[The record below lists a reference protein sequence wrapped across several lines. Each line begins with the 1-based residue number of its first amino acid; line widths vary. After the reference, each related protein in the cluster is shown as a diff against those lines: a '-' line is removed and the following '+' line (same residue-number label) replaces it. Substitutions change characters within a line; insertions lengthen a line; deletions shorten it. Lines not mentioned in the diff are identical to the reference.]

1 MAEPTASPSS
11 SSSPSP
17 VPAAGTPARPARSR
31 WRRAG
36 RALAWVFAALLLVL
50 AMALGSAWWWAGQ
63 ADSLA
68 SLITRVARWLPA
80 GQSLE
85 ARDVS
90 GTLRE
95 GGRIGWLRWRGP
107 TLSVEVENADLGWQL
122 QPLLQREVRVGKLH
136 AQRVEIHST
145 PDPEKA
151 ATEPLQQLRL
161 PVRIELPFE
170 VDQLVWAGPPRA
182 EIAQLQGHYRY
193 DGQHHRLDVNRLDW
207 AEGSYRAQLQL
218 QADAP
223 MQLQAQLSG
232 QLQAPLPGQE
242 RRQSVAA
249 EVKIEGTLATE
260 AARLQ
265 ISADA
270 HAAAGD
276 AGPAPSAQATA
287 VVRPWLEQPL
297 ERAEARFEQFDVAS
311 FWPAGP
317 RTLLAGNLQAGPEA
331 DGSWALQTEL
341 RNAQSGPWDQ
351 QRLPLDRLQ
360 AQVRFADGVWEVRES
375 RAEIGPGQVA
385 LQGRFTPATQ
395 AVEGRADVTRLNPAA
410 LYSTLDAAPLQGR
423 IEATTGED
431 QSVSF
436 VAALQADGGRARRAG
451 APAALARS
459 ALTIERLNATGV
471 WQAPRLRLSELDL
484 QALQARVRSS
494 RLEFDTQT
502 LLLSTRAQAEVPGG
516 KLDIDGQLGR
526 ASGAGKADVAIAS
539 APALLQWL
547 RRLPGVSDPLPGAR
561 LEGQGQLA
569 LQWQGGWGGLQQRL
583 QAPAGQ
589 LPGAPS
595 GLQLQARLD
604 LPQLRYLPAGADASS
619 VQGLLLNVKGTPE
632 QAQIE
637 LQGQARQGERNLQL
651 STALEAGLA
660 RARSAAPAD
669 WQARITRLQASVAL
683 GKEFPGTWALQLQS
697 PLTLRQT
704 SPGQTVRT
712 TQFEAS
718 ASALAVTPPAPFQGQ
733 SRIEWQDTLARAQP
747 QGLWA
752 IKTQG
757 RLLAVPIAWADALG
771 VQNQEGPLARAG
783 LSGDLRLNGDW
794 NIDTTGAQLQAS
806 ATLERAD
813 GDIRLAIEDE
823 DAATVVRSSGPSADT
838 GTGAGSVVS
847 AGTRPRALVL
857 GNRMR
862 ARIQQARLNL
872 QARGDEVVAQLDWAS
887 ERAGNVKAQL
897 NTRLARSA
905 EGWSWPEDAPLGGRV
920 SAQMPDVGIWSL
932 FAPPGWRASG
942 TFSAD
947 ATLSGSRLDPRWQG
961 TLQARNLGITSLLDG
976 VDLKNGS
983 LDGRFSG
990 NQLDITQLRLEGGQ
1004 GSSAR
1009 ILGYS
1014 GNLTAAPV
1022 SGGELVGQGSI
1033 RWDKQ
1038 GEGPGSGL
1046 RMQFNAEA
1054 RRLQVLVRADRQLS
1068 VSGNLQ
1074 AQLDQGQWTLR
1085 GKLTADRAAILLPED
1100 SAPTLDSDVIV
1111 RSAASRQAQQEAQ
1124 ARQARAQAETVKPPD
1139 IAVSLDL
1146 GRDFALQGFG
1156 ITTRLV
1162 GQLDV
1167 LGAAQPGG
1175 PPRVTGEVRTEQG
1188 RYRAWGQSL
1197 DVETGIV
1204 RFNGSYDNPSL
1215 DILAI
1220 RPNIAVRAGV
1230 QVTGSAR
1237 DPRVRLYSDPDL
1249 PDAEKL
1255 SWVVMGRDPAQG
1267 GAETALLQQ
1276 AALALLSGGGTGENF
1291 AGRVGLDEI
1300 GFKGPGSNASGE
1312 DSPALTLGKRL
1323 SNNLY
1328 VTYEQSLSGA
1338 MGTLYVFYDL
1348 SRRLTLRGQ
1357 TGENSAVDLI
1367 YTVRKD

>member
-1 MAEPTASPSS
+1 MVEPTASPSS
-11 SSSPSP
+11 ST
-17 VPAAGTPARPARSR
+17 PAAAPAPRPRRSR

-36 RALAWVFAALLLVL
+36 RALAWVFVSLLLVL
-50 AMALGSAWWWAGQ
+50 AAALGGAWWWAGQ
-63 ADSLA
+63 AESLA
-68 SLITRVARWLPA
+68 SLITRVARWLPE

-85 ARDVS
+85 AREVT

-95 GGRIGWLRWRGP
+95 GGHIGWLRWRGP
-107 TLSVEVENADLGWQL
+107 TLSVEVENTDLGWQL
-122 QPLLQREVRVGKLH
+122 QPLLQREFKVGKLH
-136 AQRVEIHST
+136 AQRLEITST
-145 PDPEKA
+145 PDPDKGP
-151 ATEPLQQLRL
+151 TEPLQQLRL
-161 PVRIELPFE
+161 PLRIELPFE
-170 VDQLVWAGPPRA
+170 VEQLIWNGPPRA
-182 EIAQLQGHYRY
+182 EVQQLQGKYRY

-207 AEGSYRAQLQL
+207 ADGSYRANVQL

-223 MQLQAQLSG
+223 MQLQATLSG
-232 QLQAPLPGQE
+232 HLEAPLPDQE
-242 RRQSVAA
+242 RRQAIDA
-249 EVKIEGTLATE
+249 EVRIEGTLATE

-265 ISADA
+265 ITADA
-270 HAAAGD
+270 QAPASAAG
-276 AGPAPSAQATA
+276 PVPSAHVTA
-287 VVRPWLEQPL
+287 VVRPWLDQPL
-297 ERAEARFEQFDVAS
+297 EQANATFEQFDVAS

-331 DGSWALQTEL
+331 GGAWALQTEL
-341 RNAQSGPWDQ
+341 RNAQAGPWDQ
-351 QRLPLDRLQ
+351 QQLPLDRLQ
-360 AQVRFADGVWEVRES
+360 AQVRYADGVWEVRES
-375 RAEIGPGQVA
+375 RAEIGSGQIA

-423 IEATTGED
+423 IEATTRD
-431 QSVSF
+431 DKSVSF
-436 VAALQADGGRARRAG
+436 VAALQADGKRTRRAG
-451 APAALARS
+451 QRAPLA
-459 ALTIERLNATGV
+459 IERLNATGL
-471 WQAPRLRLSELDL
+471 WQAPVLRLSELDL
-484 QALQARVRSS
+484 QALQARVRST
-494 RLEFDTQT
+494 RVEVDTQT
-502 LLLSTRAQAEVPGG
+502 LMVTTRAQAEVPGG
-516 KLDIDGQLGR
+516 KFDIDGQLGR
-526 ASGAGKADVAIAS
+526 TSGAGKADLSIAS

-547 RRLPGVSDPLPGAR
+547 RSLPGVSDPLAGAS

-569 LQWQGGWGGLQQRL
+569 LQWQGGWGGLEQRL
-583 QAPAGQ
+583 KAAAGQ
-589 LPGAPS
+589 LPTAPS

-604 LPQLRYLPAGADASS
+604 VPNLRYLRPGTDALA
-619 VQGLLLNVKGTPE
+619 VQGLLLNIKGSPE

-637 LQGQARQGERNLQL
+637 LQGQARQGERSVQL

-669 WQARITRLQASVAL
+669 WQARITRLQAGVAL
-683 GKEFPGTWALQLQS
+683 GKEFPGIWALQLQS
-697 PLTLRQT
+697 PLQLRQT
-704 SPGQTVRT
+704 SPGQAVRT
-712 TQFEAS
+712 TQFDAS
-718 ASALAVTPPAPFQGQ
+718 ASALSITPPAPFQGQ
-733 SRIEWQDTLARAQP
+733 SRIEWQDTIARLQP
-747 QGLWA
+747 QGLPA

-757 RLLAVPIAWADALG
+757 RLLGVPMAWADALG
-771 VQNQEGPLARAG
+771 VQNQEGPLTRAG

-813 GDIRLAIEDE
+813 GDIRLAIEDG
-823 DAATVVRSSGPSADT
+823 DTSTIVRSSGPSADT
-838 GTGAGSVVS
+838 GTGAGAVVA
-847 AGTRPRALVL
+847 AGTPPRALVL
-857 GNRMR
+857 SNRMR
-862 ARIQQARLNL
+862 ARVQQARLNL

-887 ERAGNVKAQL
+887 ERAGNAKAQL
-897 NTRLARSA
+897 STRLTRTA
-905 EGWSWPEDAPLGGRV
+905 EGWTWAEDAPLAGKIA
-920 SAQMPDVGIWSL
+920 AQMPDVGIWSL

-947 ATLSGSRLDPRWQG
+947 ATLSGNRLDPRWQG
-961 TLQARNLGITSLLDG
+961 TLQARRLGITSLLDG

-983 LDGRFSG
+983 LDGKFTG
-990 NQLDITQLRLEGGQ
+990 NQLDITQLRFEGGQ

-1022 SGGELVGQGSI
+1022 SGGELVGQGSV

-1038 GEGPGSGL
+1038 GEGTGSGL

-1054 RRLQVLVRADRQLS
+1054 RKLQVLVRADRQLS

-1074 AQLDQGQWTLR
+1074 ALLEQGQWTLR
-1085 GKLTADRAAILLPED
+1085 GKLTTDRAAILLPED
-1100 SAPTLDSDVIV
+1100 SAPSLDSDVIV

-1124 ARQARAQAETVKPPD
+1124 ARQVRAQAETVKPPD
-1139 IAVSLDL
+1139 IAVTLDL

-1162 GQLDV
+1162 GQLQV
-1167 LGAAQPGG
+1167 LGPTQPGG
-1175 PPRVTGEVRTEQG
+1175 PPRITGEVRTEQG

-1220 RPNIAVRAGV
+1220 RPNITVRAGV

-1255 SWVVMGRDPAQG
+1255 SWVVMGRDPSQG
-1267 GAETALLQQ
+1267 GAEAALLQQ
-1276 AALALLSGGGTGENF
+1276 AALALLSGGGSGENF

-1300 GFKGPGSNASGE
+1300 GFKGPGSNAAGE

-1323 SNNLY
+1323 STNLY
-1328 VTYEQSLSGA
+1328 VTFEQSLSGA

-1357 TGENSAVDLI
+1357 TGEKSAIDLI

>member
-11 SSSPSP
+11 SPSP
-17 VPAAGTPARPARSR
+17 ASATPPARVPRSR

-36 RALAWVFAALLLVL
+36 RVLAWLFAALLLVIAL
-50 AMALGSAWWWAGQ
+50 ALGGAWWWAGQ

-68 SLITRVARWLPA
+68 SLITRVARWLPED
-80 GQSLE
+80 QSLE

-90 GTLRE
+90 GTLRD
-95 GGRIGWLRWRGP
+95 GGHIGWLRWRGP
-107 TLSVEVENADLGWQL
+107 TLSVEVESADLGWQL
-122 QPLLQREVRVGKLH
+122 QPLLQREVKVGKLH
-136 AQRVEIHST
+136 AKRVEIGST
-145 PDPEKA
+145 PDPEKTP
-151 ATEPLQQLRL
+151 TEPLQQLRL
-161 PVRIELPFE
+161 PVRIELPFQI
-170 VDQLVWAGPPRA
+170 DQLVWNSPPRA
-182 EIAQLQGHYRY
+182 EIQQLQGNYRY
-193 DGQHHRLDVNRLDW
+193 DGQHHRLEVARLDW
-207 AEGSYRAQLQL
+207 ADGSYRAKLQL

-232 QLQAPLPGQE
+232 HLEAPLPDG
-242 RRQSVAA
+242 RRQAVDA
-249 EVKIEGTLATE
+249 EVKIDGTLATE

-265 ISADA
+265 VTADA
-270 HAAAGD
+270 RAPAGND
-276 AGPAPSAQATA
+276 GPAPSAHATA

-297 ERAEARFEQFDVAS
+297 EQAQATFEQFDVAS

-317 RTLLAGNLQAGPEA
+317 RTLLAGNLKAGPEA

-341 RNAQSGPWDQ
+341 RNAQSGPWDK

-375 RAEIGPGQVA
+375 RAEIGTGQIA
-385 LQGRFTPATQ
+385 LQGRFTTATQ
-395 AVEGRADVTRLNPAA
+395 AVEGRADVSRLNPAT

-423 IEATTGED
+423 IEATTRED

-451 APAALARS
+451 QRAPLA
-459 ALTIERLNATGV
+459 IERLNATGI
-471 WQAPRLRLSELDL
+471 WQAPVLRLSALDL

-494 RLEFDTQT
+494 RVEVDTQT
-502 LLLSTRAQAEVPGG
+502 LLVTTRAQAEVPGG
-516 KLDIDGQLGR
+516 RLDIDGQLGR
-526 ASGAGKADVAIAS
+526 ASGAGKADLAIAS

-547 RRLPGVSDPLPGAR
+547 RSLPGVADPLPGAS

-583 QAPAGQ
+583 QAAAGQ
-589 LPGAPS
+589 LPTAPS
-595 GLQLQARLD
+595 GLQLQAKLD
-604 LPQLRYLPAGADASS
+604 VPNLRYLPPGAEALG
-619 VQGLLLNVKGTPE
+619 VQGLLLNVRGTPE

-637 LQGQARQGERNLQL
+637 LQGQARQGERNVQL

-660 RARSAAPAD
+660 RARSAAPGD
-669 WQARITRLQASVAL
+669 WQARITRLQAGVAL
-683 GKEFPGTWALQLQS
+683 GKEFPGIWALQLQS
-697 PLTLRQT
+697 PLQLRQT
-704 SPGQTVRT
+704 SPGGAVRS
-712 TQFEAS
+712 TQFEAG
-718 ASALAVTPPAPFQGQ
+718 ASALSITPPAPFKGQ
-733 SRIEWQDTLARAQP
+733 SRIEWQDTVARSRP

-752 IKTQG
+752 VKTQG

-771 VQNQEGPLARAG
+771 VQNKEGPLERSG
-783 LSGDLRLNGDW
+783 LSGNLRLNGSW
-794 NIDTTGAQLQAS
+794 NIDTTGAQLQAD

-813 GDIRLAIEDE
+813 GDLRLAID
-823 DAATVVRSSGPSADT
+823 DDDTAAFVRSSGPSAEDT
-838 GTGAGSVVS
+838 SGNIAAGV
-847 AGTRPRALVL
+847 RPRAVTLPN
-857 GNRMR
+857 NRMF

-872 QARGDEVVAQLDWAS
+872 RARGDEVVAQLDWAS
-887 ERAGNVKAQL
+887 GRAGNVQAQL
-897 NTRLARSA
+897 STRLAQNA
-905 EGWSWPEDAPLGGRV
+905 QGWSWPEDAPLGGSV
-920 SAQMPDVGIWSL
+920 KAQMPDVGIWSL

-947 ATLSGSRLDPRWQG
+947 ATLSGTRLDPRWQG
-961 TLQARNLGITSLLDG
+961 TLQARRLGITSLLDG
-976 VDLKNGS
+976 VDLRNGS

-990 NQLDITQLRLEGGQ
+990 NQLDITSLRLEGGQ

-1014 GNLTAAPV
+1014 GNLTAAPA
-1022 SGGELVGQGSI
+1022 SGGELVGQGTI
-1033 RWDKQ
+1033 QWDKQ
-1038 GEGPGSGL
+1038 GQGAGSGL

-1074 AQLDQGQWTLR
+1074 ARLDEGLWTLR
-1085 GKLTADRAAILLPED
+1085 GRLTADRAAILLPED

-1111 RSAASRQAQQEAQ
+1111 RSAASRQAQAEAQ
-1124 ARQARAQAETVKPPD
+1124 ARQARAQAETAKPPD

-1167 LGAAQPGG
+1167 LGPAQPGG
-1175 PPRVTGEVRTEQG
+1175 PPRITGEVRTEQG

-1237 DPRVRLYSDPDL
+1237 DPRVRLYSDPEL

-1255 SWVVMGRDPAQG
+1255 SWVVMGRDPAEG
-1267 GAETALLQQ
+1267 GAEAAFLQQ
-1276 AALALLSGGGTGENF
+1276 AALALLSGGGSGENF
-1291 AGRVGLDEI
+1291 AGRVGLDEV
-1300 GFKGPGSNASGE
+1300 GFKGPGSNAAGE

-1323 SNNLY
+1323 STNLY

-1338 MGTLYVFYDL
+1338 MGTLYIFYDL

-1357 TGENSAVDLI
+1357 TGEKSAVDLI
-1367 YTVRKD
+1367 YTVRRD

>member
-1 MAEPTASPSS
+1 MVEPTASPS
-11 SSSPSP
+11 PAP
-17 VPAAGTPARPARSR
+17 APAPAAPARSR

-36 RALAWVFAALLLVL
+36 RALAWIFVTLLLVL
-50 AMALGSAWWWAGQ
+50 AAALGSVWWWAGQ
-63 ADSLA
+63 ADSLSA
-68 SLITRVARWLPA
+68 LLTRVARWLPE

-95 GGRIGWLRWRGP
+95 GGHIGWLRWRGP
-107 TLSVEVENADLGWQL
+107 TLTVEVENTDLGWQL
-122 QPLLQREVRVGKLH
+122 QPLLQREVKVGKLH
-136 AQRVEIHST
+136 ARRLEITST
-145 PDPEKA
+145 PPAEKTP
-151 ATEPLQQLRL
+151 TEPLQQLQL

-170 VDQLVWAGPPRA
+170 IDQLVWNGPPRA
-182 EIAQLQGHYRY
+182 EIQQLQGNYRY
-193 DGQHHRLDVNRLDW
+193 DGQQHHLDVNRLDW
-207 AEGSYRAQLQL
+207 ADGSYRAKVQL
-218 QADAP
+218 QAAAP
-223 MQLQAQLSG
+223 MQLEATLSG
-232 QLQAPLPGQE
+232 HLEAPLPGQE
-242 RRQSVAA
+242 RRQAIDA
-249 EVKIEGTLATE
+249 EVKIDGTLATE

-265 ISADA
+265 IAADA
-270 HAAAGD
+270 QAPSDG
-276 AGPAPSAQATA
+276 AGPAPSLHATA
-287 VVRPWLEQPL
+287 VVRPWLGQPL
-297 ERAEARFEQFDVAS
+297 EQAQARFEQFDVAS
-311 FWPAGP
+311 FWPQGP

-341 RNAQSGPWDQ
+341 RNAQAGPWDKQ
-351 QRLPLDRLQ
+351 QLPLDRLQ
-360 AQVRFADGVWEVRES
+360 AQVRYADGVWEVRDS
-375 RAEIGPGQVA
+375 HAEIGQGRVA

-395 AVEGRADVTRLNPAA
+395 AVEGRAEVNRLSPAA
-410 LYSTLDAAPLQGR
+410 LYSTLEAAPLQGR
-423 IEATTGED
+423 IEATTRED
-431 QSVSF
+431 HSVAF
-436 VAALQADGGRARRAG
+436 VAALQADGARTRRAG
-451 APAALARS
+451 QRVALA
-459 ALTIERLNATGV
+459 IERLNATGV
-471 WQAPRLRLSELDL
+471 WQAPMLRLSELDL

-494 RLEFDTQT
+494 RVEVDTQT
-502 LLLSTRAQAEVPGG
+502 LLVTARAQAEVPGG
-516 KLDIDGQLGR
+516 KFDIDGQVGR
-526 ASGAGKADVAIAS
+526 DSGAGKANLAIAS
-539 APALLQWL
+539 APNLLQWL
-547 RRLPGVSDPLPGAR
+547 RSLPGMADPLPGAS

-569 LQWQGGWGGLQQRL
+569 LQWQGGWGKLQQRL
-583 QAPAGQ
+583 LAPAGQ
-589 LPGAPS
+589 LPTAPT
-595 GLQLQARLD
+595 GFTLQARLEV
-604 LPQLRYLPAGADASS
+604 PSLRYLRPGADALV
-619 VQGLLLNVKGTPE
+619 VQRLTLDTKGTPE
-632 QAQIE
+632 QAQID
-637 LQGQARQGERNLQL
+637 LLGTAQMGERSLQL
-651 STALEAGLA
+651 NTALEGGLLNL
-660 RARSAAPAD
+660 RNAAAAD
-669 WQARITRLQASVAL
+669 WQARITRLQAGVAL
-683 GKEFPGTWALQLQS
+683 GKEFPGTWGVQLQS
-697 PLTLRQT
+697 PLALRQT

-712 TQFEAS
+712 MQIEAG
-718 ASALAVTPPAPFQGQ
+718 ASALAVTPPAPLQGQ
-733 SRIEWQDTLARAQP
+733 SRIEWQDLLARAQP

-757 RLLAVPIAWADALG
+757 RLLGVPMAWADAFG
-771 VQNQEGPLARAG
+771 VQNQEGPLTRAG

-794 NIDTTGAQLQAS
+794 NIDTTGAQLLAS

-813 GDIRLAIEDE
+813 GDIRLALDE
-823 DAATVVRSSGPSADT
+823 DSSSAVAVRSSGPSADANSEG
-838 GTGAGSVVS
+838 GTVS
-847 AGTRPRALVL
+847 AATRPRALTIQST
-857 GNRMR
+857 RMR

-887 ERAGNVKAQL
+887 ERAGNAKAQVS
-897 NTRLARSA
+897 TRLARSA
-905 EGWSWPEDAPLGGRV
+905 DGWAWPEDAPLAGKIT
-920 SAQMPDVGIWSL
+920 ANMPDIGIWSL

-947 ATLSGSRLDPRWQG
+947 ATLSGNRLDPRWQG
-961 TLQARNLGITSLLDG
+961 TLQARGLGIASLLDG
-976 VDLKNGS
+976 VDLRNGS
-983 LDGRFSG
+983 IDGSFAG
-990 NQLDITQLRLEGGQ
+990 NQLNITRVHFEGGQ

-1038 GEGPGSGL
+1038 GETEGSGL

-1054 RRLQVLVRADRQLS
+1054 RKLQVLVRADRQLS
-1068 VSGNLQ
+1068 VSGNLS

-1100 SAPTLDSDVIV
+1100 SAPSLDSDVIV
-1111 RSAASRQAQQEAQ
+1111 RSAASRQAEQQAK
-1124 ARQARAQAETVKPPD
+1124 ARQTRAQAETAKPPD

-1162 GQLDV
+1162 GQLEV
-1167 LGAAQPGG
+1167 VGATQPGG
-1175 PPRVTGEVRTEQG
+1175 PPRITGEVRTEQG

-1220 RPNIAVRAGV
+1220 RPNITVRAGV

-1255 SWVVMGRDPAQG
+1255 SWVVMGRDPAEG
-1267 GAETALLQQ
+1267 GAEGALLQQ
-1276 AALALLSGGGTGENF
+1276 AALALLSGGGSGENF

-1300 GFKGPGSNASGE
+1300 GFKGPGSNAAGE

-1323 SNNLY
+1323 STNLY
-1328 VTYEQSLSGA
+1328 ITYEQSLSGA

-1357 TGENSAVDLI
+1357 TGEKSAIDLI

>member
-1 MAEPTASPSS
+1 MAEPTASPS
-11 SSSPSP
+11 PP
-17 VPAAGTPARPARSR
+17 PPLLPPPPARAPRSP

-36 RALAWVFAALLLVL
+36 RALAWVFAALLLAIAL
-50 AMALGSAWWWAGQ
+50 ALGGAWWWAGQ

-68 SLITRVARWLPA
+68 SLITRVARWLPED
-80 GQSLE
+80 QTLE

-95 GGRIGWLRWRGP
+95 GGHIGWLRWRGP
-107 TLSVEVENADLGWQL
+107 TLSVEVESADLGWQL
-122 QPLLQREVRVGKLH
+122 QPLLQREVKVGKLH
-136 AQRVEIHST
+136 AKRVEIHST
-145 PDPEKA
+145 PDPEKTP
-151 ATEPLQQLRL
+151 TEPLQQLRL

-170 VDQLVWAGPPRA
+170 IDQLVWSGPPRA
-182 EIAQLQGHYRY
+182 EIQQLQGNYRY
-193 DGQHHRLDVNRLDW
+193 DGRQHRLEVARLDW
-207 AEGSYRAQLQL
+207 ADGSYRAQLQL
-218 QADAP
+218 QAEAP

-232 QLQAPLPGQE
+232 HLEAPLPDGRSQA
-242 RRQSVAA
+242 VDA

-260 AARLQ
+260 AASLN
-265 ISADA
+265 ITADA
-270 HAAAGD
+270 QAPAGTE
-276 AGPAPSAQATA
+276 GPAPSAHATA

-297 ERAEARFEQFDVAS
+297 EQAEATFEQFDVAS
-311 FWPAGP
+311 FWADGP
-317 RTLLAGNLQAGPEA
+317 RTLLSGNLKAGPEA
-331 DGSWALQTEL
+331 EGAWALQTEL
-341 RNAQSGPWDQ
+341 RNAQSGPWDK

-360 AQVRFADGVWEVRES
+360 AQVRFAGGVWEVRES
-375 RAEIGPGQVA
+375 RAEIGTGQVA
-385 LQGRFTPATQ
+385 LQGRFTTATK

-423 IEATTGED
+423 IEATTRED

-451 APAALARS
+451 QRAPLA
-459 ALTIERLNATGV
+459 IERLNATGL
-471 WQAPRLRLSELDL
+471 WQAPLLRLSELDL

-494 RLEFDTQT
+494 RVEVDTET
-502 LLLSTRAQAEVPGG
+502 LLVSTRAQAEVPGG
-516 KLDIDGQLGR
+516 RLDIDGQLGR
-526 ASGAGKADVAIAS
+526 TSGAGKADLAIAS

-547 RRLPGVSDPLPGAR
+547 RGLPGVADPLAGAS

-583 QAPAGQ
+583 QAAAGQ
-589 LPGAPS
+589 LPTAPT

-604 LPQLRYLPAGADASS
+604 VPNLRYLAPGAEALA
-619 VQGLLLNVKGTPE
+619 VQGLLLNVRGTPE

-637 LQGQARQGERNLQL
+637 LQGQARQGERNVQL

-669 WQARITRLQASVAL
+669 WQARITRLQAGVAL
-683 GKEFPGTWALQLQS
+683 GKEFPGIWALQLQS
-697 PLTLRQT
+697 PLQLRQT
-704 SPGQTVRT
+704 SPGGAVRS

-718 ASALAVTPPAPFQGQ
+718 ASALSITPPAPFKGQ
-733 SRIEWQDTLARAQP
+733 SRIEWQDGIARSQP

-752 IKTQG
+752 VKTQG

-771 VQNQEGPLARAG
+771 VQNKEGPLERSG
-783 LSGDLRLNGDW
+783 LSGDLRLNGSW
-794 NIDTTGAQLQAS
+794 NIDTTGAQLQAD

-813 GDIRLAIEDE
+813 GDLRLAIDDE
-823 DAATVVRSSGPSADT
+823 DTAAFVRSSGPSAEDT
-838 GTGAGSVVS
+838 SGNIAAGV
-847 AGTRPRALVL
+847 RPRAVTLPN
-857 GNRMR
+857 NRMF
-862 ARIQQARLNL
+862 ARIQQARLDL
-872 QARGDEVVAQLDWAS
+872 RARGNEVTAQLNWAS
-887 ERAGNVKAQL
+887 GRAGNVQAQL
-897 NTRLARSA
+897 GTRLAQNA
-905 EGWSWPEDAPLGGRV
+905 EGWSWPEDAPLGGSV
-920 SAQMPDVGIWSL
+920 KAQMPDVGIWSL

-947 ATLSGSRLDPRWQG
+947 ATLSGTRLDPRWQG
-961 TLQARNLGITSLLDG
+961 TLQARRLGITSLLDG
-976 VDLKNGS
+976 VDLRNGS

-990 NQLDITQLRLEGGQ
+990 NQLDITSLRLEGGQ

-1022 SGGELVGQGSI
+1022 GGGELVGQGTI
-1033 RWDKQ
+1033 QWDKQ
-1038 GEGPGSGL
+1038 GQGEGSGL

-1074 AQLDQGQWTLR
+1074 ARLDAGQWTLR
-1085 GKLTADRAAILLPED
+1085 GRLTADRAAILLPED

-1111 RSAASRQAQQEAQ
+1111 RSAASRRAEQEAK
-1124 ARQARAQAETVKPPD
+1124 ARQTRAQAETAKPPD

-1167 LGAAQPGG
+1167 LGPAQPGG
-1175 PPRVTGEVRTEQG
+1175 PPRITGEVRTEQG

-1237 DPRVRLYSDPDL
+1237 DPRVRLYSDPEL

-1255 SWVVMGRDPAQG
+1255 SWVVMGRDPAEG
-1267 GAETALLQQ
+1267 GAEAAFLQQ
-1276 AALALLSGGGTGENF
+1276 AALALLSGGGSGENF

-1300 GFKGPGSNASGE
+1300 GFKGPGSNAAGE

-1323 SNNLY
+1323 STNLY

-1338 MGTLYVFYDL
+1338 MGTLYIFYDL

-1357 TGENSAVDLI
+1357 TGEKSAVDLI
-1367 YTVRKD
+1367 YTVRRD